1 MKDDT
6 LYQIHIS
13 ECIDRIHSYITG
25 MNESAFRSSSLT
37 QDAVLRN
44 LQILSESTQRLS
56 EEFKNRHKE
65 IEWHKIAG
73 LRNLLVHDYL
83 GIDISTVWVIINKEL
98 TTLKNA
104 VQH

>member
-1 MKDDT
+1 MDENVF
-6 LYQIHIS
+6 Y
-13 ECIDRIHSYITG
+13 
-25 MNESAFRSSSLT
+25 SSSLP

-56 EEFKNRHKE
+56 DEFKSRHKE
-65 IEWHKIAG
+65 IEWHKISR

-83 GIDISTVWVIINKEL
+83 GIDINTVWIIISKEL

-104 VQH
+104 VQNHAPQVKPVA